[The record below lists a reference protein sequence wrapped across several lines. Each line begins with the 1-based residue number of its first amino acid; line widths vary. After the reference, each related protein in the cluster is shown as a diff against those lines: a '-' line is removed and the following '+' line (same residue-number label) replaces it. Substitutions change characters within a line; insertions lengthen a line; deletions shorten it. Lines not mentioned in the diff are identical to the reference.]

1 MFKKWA
7 KATAIRVIKTF
18 AEALSAILLTS
29 TFLYE
34 VDWKLALSAS
44 TLASI
49 LCLLTC
55 VKGLPEVDGGK
66 HSV

>member
-1 MFKKWA
+1 MRTWA
-7 KATAIRVIKTF
+7 KATATRVVKTF

-49 LCLLTC
+49 ICFLTC
-55 VKGLPEVDGGK
+55 IKGLPEVEGK
-66 HSV
+66 HEL

>member
-1 MFKKWA
+1 MRTWA

-34 VDWKLALSAS
+34 VDWRLAFSAS
-44 TLASI
+44 ALASI
-49 LCLLTC
+49 ICFLTC
-55 VKGLPEVDGGK
+55 IKGLPEVEGGK
-66 HSV
+66 HEL